1 MSEKIRM
8 DSQDQPPTDAE
19 QSAPGGTGAGAVAEG
34 FPGTRLI
41 QIGLMTAGLAGAGLL
56 FNSGSQAAPSQVNKP
71 SETGRASQS
80 NAKVQV
86 RPIRLVSL
94 APSNTELLAALG
106 ATDHL
111 VGVCTYC
118 DYPQQISSITRVGTF
133 VSANL
138 ERLARLKPDAV
149 LLVSGQEHLDAI
161 LKHNNFK
168 TLVLKNN
175 HLNDIGL
182 NIKELARLVGKEGK
196 GEALAKNLEDSMN
209 SFHNIIGSAKSK
221 PRVFYCIWPKPL
233 MTVGKSSFLD
243 GVITACGGINIAS
256 GLEAAYPSYNAEKL
270 LLAQPDV
277 IIMPYEARTQEFLK
291 QSPWKNLKAVKDG
304 QVYFQPEPRCDML
317 ARPTLRIL
325 DGLAWLGEKL
335 HPELASN
342 LSAWHKTSQQL
353 TKTAYTVTPLTT
365 QASLR

>member
-80 NAKVQV
+80 NAKVQA

-138 ERLARLKPDAV
+138 ERLASYPNHHPD
-149 LLVSGQEHLDAI
+149 QHDA
-161 LKHNNFK
+161 L
-168 TLVLKNN
+168 
-175 HLNDIGL
+175 
-182 NIKELARLVGKEGK
+182 
-196 GEALAKNLEDSMN
+196 
-209 SFHNIIGSAKSK
+209 
-221 PRVFYCIWPKPL
+221 
-233 MTVGKSSFLD
+233 FL
-243 GVITACGGINIAS
+243 
-256 GLEAAYPSYNAEKL
+256 PSD
-270 LLAQPDV
+270 P
-277 IIMPYEARTQEFLK
+277 
-291 QSPWKNLKAVKDG
+291 
-304 QVYFQPEPRCDML
+304 
-317 ARPTLRIL
+317 
-325 DGLAWLGEKL
+325 
-335 HPELASN
+335 
-342 LSAWHKTSQQL
+342 
-353 TKTAYTVTPLTT
+353 
-365 QASLR
+365 